1 MFFRGIWRFLTD
13 FLLLSTMKLSRK
25 YVLHGSIGLFLI
37 AWSGAL
43 FLFFI
48 QPKKG
53 TQLLDRVLSR
63 ETKPLYGKAI
73 PNRCRDSE
81 THAWQ
86 MNDDVHAYWEHSWN
100 TGLKRELR
108 YIPEI
113 RKAFHAG
120 ELVLLENTDR
130 YFIDTMH
137 YSYAFAKP
145 HVRDFLDTLYLRFQ
159 KKLKQTDLE
168 GTRFVVTS
176 LLRTRKSVDRLR
188 KHNRNA
194 IKRSS
199 HLHGTTFDVSYATF
213 LGQRPFNEGEL
224 RHLKEALAHALFDLR
239 QEGKCWVKY
248 ELFQTCFHVVCKKST

>member
-1 MFFRGIWRFLTD
+1 
-13 FLLLSTMKLSRK
+13 MKFSRK
-25 YVLHGSIGLFLI
+25 YLVHGTIGLLLFSWFI
-37 AWSGAL
+37 AL
-43 FLFFI
+43 VLFFMYPV
-48 QPKKG
+48 QG
-53 TQLLDRVLSR
+53 TRILEQVFPQQAILLKA
-63 ETKPLYGKAI
+63 KPV
-73 PNRCRDSE
+73 PEPCEQSE

-248 ELFQTCFHVVCKKST
+248 ELFQTCFHVVCKKS